1 MESLHGKNCLITGAA
16 SGIGRALAQ
25 GLAREGMNLFL
36 ADIDTS
42 GLSEVKAELERGRT
56 SVHAA
61 RCDVSRYEDF
71 VKLAEE
77 FRSGLGDVDLL
88 INNAGIASA
97 GPVEEIAAEEWERTL
112 SVNAWSIIHS
122 IRAFLPR
129 MIERGTGHI
138 VNVASGAG
146 IVGIPY
152 HAPYIASKFAVVGIS
167 EALYSELKH
176 ACRGIDI
183 SVICPTFLKTNI
195 IKRTPIAVPRRLL
208 EEVDSG
214 DIAARMEEFKGI
226 FWEKYTRG
234 APPVEKV
241 VEKYIRGIKKKKLYV
256 FDTPRLRVALVLKG
270 ACEPFYKV
278 VLRSEGRK
286 DLRMIEETL
295 EEMGIRVA

>member
-36 ADIDTS
+36 ADIDTD
-42 GLSEVKAELERGRT
+42 GLSEVREELERGGVT
-56 SVHAA
+56 VHTA

-71 VKLAEE
+71 VNLAEE
-77 FRSGLGDVDLL
+77 FRSSLGDVDLL

-97 GPVEEIAAEEWERTL
+97 GLVEEIAAEEWERTL
-112 SVNAWSIIHS
+112 SVNAWSVIHS

-176 ACRGIDI
+176 VCRGIDI

-208 EEVDSG
+208 EEAGGEDV
-214 DIAARMEEFKGI
+214 AARMEEFKAI

-234 APPVEKV
+234 APPVAKV
-241 VEKYIRGIKKKKLYV
+241 AEKYIRGIKKKRFYI
-256 FDTPRLRVALVLKG
+256 FDTPRLRVAMVLKG
-270 ACEPFYKV
+270 ACEPLYKA